1 MKTQL
6 IDPNF
11 RHRCYEFCF
20 PNLDT
25 LVLVE
30 ENDELVLVRATRNTF
45 SERRKIF
52 FIRELAAEGFVSDE
66 YRYVETI
73 SPTNYLPVRWLIDYS
88 WLKPAAKALA
98 ARTRRIMVGMLGGA
112 TLLWLVM
119 MGSLWLSGR

>member
-1 MKTQL
+1 
-6 IDPNF
+6 NF

-30 ENDELVLVRATRNTF
+30 ENDELVVVRATRNTF

-73 SPTNYLPVRWLIDYS
+73 SPQNYLPVRWLVDYS

-98 ARTRRIMVGMLGGA
+98 KRTRRIMIASLGGA

-119 MGSLWLSGR
+119 MGSLLLSAR